1 MFHSAFIHNVTEI
14 RIEKSV
20 IFNEDD
26 EASPVVRITL
36 THEYEG
42 VTTET
47 DLHLFGNNKDS
58 LPLFINN
65 MEVPNEKSGG
75 EE

>member
-20 IFNEDD
+20 MYSEGVP
-26 EASPVVRITL
+26 SPVVKIVL
-36 THEYEG
+36 THEYQG

-47 DLHLFGNNKDS
+47 DLHLFGNADDI

-65 MEVPNEKSGG
+65 MEVPDEESGSEK
-75 EE
+75 